1 MENWERWLGRAA
13 AVVVAALLCAATVG
27 TGGSAV
33 EEEIF
38 RRLAER
44 DDTAAAELIQHYLDD
59 RPHDAVMLYNA
70 ACVTCRLNEPERAA
84 SFLINAVKAG
94 FNDFSHMRRDPDLRP
109 LHEHGIYN
117 AILHARDAADPLL
130 AKRQVQMWRERYKSS
145 AYRNESDDQLH
156 VNFVTTVDDAALDL
170 IRQSLQAQ
178 NDLLTQELFGNPHRH
193 YVLIALLNASDAAD
207 HGRDSHTP
215 AVYKHR
221 SRELITID
229 TGRSLRHEFVHVLHH
244 SHMDELGQEH
254 PLWIQEGLAALYEE
268 YELSA
273 DGTVRFGPNDRQNV
287 AKRMARTGEL
297 MRWSEV
303 MAISKQELARDAARF
318 YSQLRSFFRFMAE
331 RDLLK
336 PWYADYTEHFDDDHS
351 GLLSL
356 ERVFGRSMG
365 EIDLKWRAWLDAQP
379 TIVNQAMIKKSDEA
393 AGAILPA
400 GDAAR

>member
-1 MENWERWLGRAA
+1 MENGERWLGRAA
-13 AVVVAALLCAATVG
+13 AVVTAALLGAATIG
-27 TGGSAV
+27 TGGSAL

-38 RRLAER
+38 RRLADH
-44 DDTAAAELIQHYLDD
+44 DDVAAAELIDQYLQR
-59 RPHDAVMLYNA
+59 RPNDPVMLYNG
-70 ACVTCRLNEPERAA
+70 ACVRSRLNEPEQAA
-84 SFLINAVKAG
+84 THLINAVKAG
-94 FNDFSHMRRDPDLRP
+94 FNDFSHMRRDRDLRP

-130 AKRQVQMWRERYKSS
+130 AKRQVEMWRERYEAS
-145 AYRNESDDQLH
+145 AYRIEGDDRLR
-156 VNFVTTVDDAALDL
+156 VNFVTRLDDAALDSL
-170 IRQSLQAQ
+170 SRSLQAQ
-178 NDLLTQELFGNPHRH
+178 DDLLKQELFGDPPRH
-193 YVLIALLNASDAAD
+193 YVLIALLSARDAAD

-215 AVYKHR
+215 GMYRHR

-229 TGRSLRHEFVHVLHH
+229 IDRSLRHEFVHVLHH

-254 PLWIQEGLAALYEE
+254 PLWIQEGLASLFEE

-287 AKRMARTGEL
+287 AKRMARTGQL

-303 MAISKQELARDAARF
+303 MAVSKQELSRDAARF

-336 PWYADYTEHFDDDHS
+336 PWYADYTMHFDDDHS

-365 EIDLKWRAWLDAQP
+365 EIDLDWRAWLDAQP

-400 GDAAR
+400 VDAAR